1 MENER
6 EGGKLVMLR
15 LTQDEG
21 GGEHAAMTTFHGGS
35 IPPVGIAFPF
45 GVFSL
50 HFNFL
55 YLKIATQNEV
65 SFRNEKKKL

>member
-55 YLKIATQNEV
+55 
-65 SFRNEKKKL
+65 F